1 MKIVSLIPS
10 ATEIIS
16 ALNLRNNLVGI
27 SHECDYPKEILKLP
41 KLTNSRIK
49 TEKSSAK
56 IDYDIKEI
64 LEKSLSVYEV
74 KSDLLKKL
82 DPDVIITQSQCSVC
96 AVSLKDVEECL
107 GNFIK
112 KKPLLI
118 DLKPNTFDEVLED
131 INLVGR
137 KLDKKVES
145 HSLVKKIKNEIN
157 EIKAKTLNSKIKNVL
172 CIEWI
177 EPIMT
182 AGNWIPQLIEF
193 AGGKSVLAKSGRNSN
208 FIKPEHINFKEVD
221 IVIFMPCGFDIKRS
235 KEEILKAN
243 IDFDNILKNKKKFI
257 VDGNKYFN
265 RPGPDLLE
273 STKILA
279 EIIHPDI
286 FPAKQNIQ
294 RWIKLR
300 N

>member
-16 ALNLRNNLVGI
+16 ALNLSDNLVGV
-27 SHECDYPKEILKLP
+27 SHECDYPKEVLKLP
-41 KLTNSRIK
+41 KLTTSRIK
-49 TEKSSAK
+49 TEQSSLK
-56 IDYDIKEI
+56 IDDDIKKI
-64 LEKSLSVYEV
+64 LEQSLSVYEV
-74 KSDLLKKL
+74 KSDLLNEL

-96 AVSLKDVEECL
+96 AVSLKDVEKCL
-107 GNFIK
+107 SKFMN

-118 DLKPNTFDEVLED
+118 DLKPNTFEEVLKD
-131 INLVGR
+131 INLVGN
-137 KLDKKVES
+137 KLNKKVES
-145 HSLVKKIKNEIN
+145 DFLVKNIKNEIN
-157 EIKAKTLNSKIKNVL
+157 KIKVKTSNSKIKNVL

-182 AGNWIPQLIEF
+182 AGNWIPELVKF
-193 AGGKSVLAKSGRNSN
+193 AGGKSVLAKSGKNCN
-208 FIKPEHINFKEVD
+208 FIKPEYINFKEVD
-221 IVIFMPCGFDIKRS
+221 IVICMPCGFDIRRS

-243 IDFDNILKNKKKFI
+243 IDYSSNLKEKKTYV

-273 STKILA
+273 STRILA

-286 FPAKQNIQ
+286 FPAKQNIE
-294 RWIKLR
+294 RWISL
-300 N
+300 

>member
-10 ATEIIS
+10 ATEIIF
-16 ALNLRNNLVGI
+16 ALGLCDNLVGI

-41 KLTNSRIK
+41 KLTTSRIK
-49 TEKSSAK
+49 TEQSSIK
-56 IDYDIKEI
+56 IDYDIKKI

-74 KSDLLKKL
+74 KSDLLRKL

-107 GNFIK
+107 RKFINR
-112 KKPLLI
+112 KPLLI
-118 DLKPNTFDEVLED
+118 DLKPNTFNEVLND
-131 INLVGR
+131 INRVGE
-137 KLDKKVES
+137 KLNKKSES
-145 HSLVKKIKNEIN
+145 QILIKNIKNEISK
-157 EIKAKTLNSKIKNVL
+157 IKEKTSHSNIKNVL

-182 AGNWIPQLIEF
+182 AGNWVPQLVEF
-193 AGGKSVLAKSGRNSN
+193 AGGKSVLAKSGKNSN
-208 FIKPEHINFKEVD
+208 FIKLEYINFKEVD
-221 IVIFMPCGFDIKRS
+221 IVIFMPCGFDIKRT
-235 KEEILKAN
+235 KEEISKAN
-243 IDFDNILKNKKKFI
+243 VDYLSNLKNKKTFI

-273 STKILA
+273 STRILA

-286 FPAKQNIQ
+286 FPAKQNIK
-294 RWIKLR
+294 RWISL
-300 N
+300 

>member
-10 ATEIIS
+10 ATEIIF
-16 ALNLRNNLVGI
+16 ALDLCDNLVGI

-41 KLTNSRIK
+41 KLTTSRIK
-49 TEKSSAK
+49 TEQSSLK
-56 IDYDIKEI
+56 IDYDIKKI

-74 KSDLLKKL
+74 KCDLLRKL

-96 AVSLKDVEECL
+96 AVSLKDVEESL
-107 GNFIK
+107 RKFINR
-112 KKPLLI
+112 KPLLI
-118 DLKPNTFDEVLED
+118 DLKPNTFNEVLND
-131 INLVGR
+131 INRVGE
-137 KLDKKVES
+137 KLNKKSES
-145 HSLVKKIKNEIN
+145 QILIKNIKNEISK
-157 EIKAKTLNSKIKNVL
+157 IKEKTSHSNIKNVL

-182 AGNWIPQLIEF
+182 AGNWVPQLVEF
-193 AGGKSVLAKSGRNSN
+193 AGGKSVLAKSGKNSN
-208 FIKPEHINFKEVD
+208 FIKLEYINFKEVD

-235 KEEILKAN
+235 KEEISKAN
-243 IDFDNILKNKKKFI
+243 VDYLSNLKDKKTFI

-273 STKILA
+273 STRILA

-286 FPAKQNIQ
+286 FPAKQNIK
-294 RWIKLR
+294 RWISL
-300 N
+300 

>member
-16 ALNLRNNLVGI
+16 ALNLCNDLVGI
-27 SHECDYPKEILKLP
+27 SHECDYPKEISKLP
-41 KLTNSRIK
+41 KLTTSRIK
-49 TEKSSAK
+49 TKESSSK
-56 IDYDIKEI
+56 IDYNIKEI

-107 GNFIK
+107 SKFIN

-118 DLKPNTFDEVLED
+118 DLKPNTFEEVLND
-131 INLVGR
+131 INLVGE
-137 KLDKKVES
+137 KLNKREES
-145 HSLVKKIKNEIN
+145 NFLVKNMKKEIN
-157 EIKAKTLNSKIKNVL
+157 KIKAKTLSSKIKNVL

-182 AGNWIPQLIEF
+182 AGNWIPQLVKF
-193 AGGKSVLAKSGRNSN
+193 AGGKNVLAKSGKNSS
-208 FIKPEHINFKEVD
+208 FIKLEHINFKEVD

-235 KEEILKAN
+235 KEEILKTN
-243 IDFDNILKNKKKFI
+243 IDYATTLKDKKIFI

-273 STKILA
+273 STRILA
-279 EIIHPDI
+279 EIINPDI
-286 FPAKQNIQ
+286 FPAKQDIK
-294 RWIKLR
+294 RWVSL
-300 N
+300 

>member
-16 ALNLRNNLVGI
+16 ALNLCDNLVGI
-27 SHECDYPKEILKLP
+27 SHECDYPTEILKLP
-41 KLTNSRIK
+41 RLTTSRIK
-49 TEKSSAK
+49 TEQSSLK
-56 IDYDIKEI
+56 IDNDIKKI
-64 LEKSLSVYEV
+64 LEQSLSVYEV
-74 KSDLLKKL
+74 KSDLLKEL

-107 GNFIK
+107 IKFINK
-112 KKPLLI
+112 EPLLI
-118 DLKPNTFDEVLED
+118 DLKPNTFEEVLDD
-131 INLVGR
+131 INLIGK
-137 KLDKKVES
+137 KLNKKEES
-145 HSLVKKIKNEIN
+145 NFLVKNIKNEIN
-157 EIKAKTLNSKIKNVL
+157 KIKVKTSNTKIKNVL

-182 AGNWIPQLIEF
+182 AGNWIPELVKF
-193 AGGKSVLAKSGRNSN
+193 AGGKSVLAKSGKNSN
-208 FIKPEHINFKEVD
+208 FIKAEHINFKEVD

-235 KEEILKAN
+235 KKEILKAN
-243 IDFDNILKNKKKFI
+243 IDYSSNLKDKKTYI

-273 STKILA
+273 STRILA

-286 FPAKQNIQ
+286 FPAKQNIE
-294 RWIKLR
+294 RWVSL
-300 N
+300 

>member
-16 ALNLRNNLVGI
+16 ALNLCDNLVGI
-27 SHECDYPKEILKLP
+27 SHECDNPKKILKLP
-41 KLTNSRIK
+41 KLTTSRIK
-49 TEKSSAK
+49 TQQSSLK
-56 IDYDIKEI
+56 IDDDIKKI
-64 LEKSLSVYEV
+64 LEQSLSVYEV
-74 KSDLLKKL
+74 KSDLLKEL

-96 AVSLKDVEECL
+96 AVSLKDVEKCL
-107 GNFIK
+107 SNFIN

-118 DLKPNTFDEVLED
+118 DLKPNTFEEVLKD
-131 INLVGR
+131 INLVGE
-137 KLDKKVES
+137 KLNKKIES
-145 HSLVKKIKNEIN
+145 NFLIKNIKNEIN
-157 EIKAKTLNSKIKNVL
+157 KIKVKTSNSKIKNVL

-182 AGNWIPQLIEF
+182 AGNWIPQLVKF
-193 AGGKSVLAKSGRNSN
+193 AGGKSVLAKSGTNSN
-208 FIKPEHINFKEVD
+208 FIKHEHINFREVD

-243 IDFDNILKNKKKFI
+243 IDYSSILKDKKTYI

-273 STKILA
+273 STRILA

-286 FPAKQNIQ
+286 FPAKQNIE
-294 RWIKLR
+294 RWISL
-300 N
+300 

>member
-16 ALNLRNNLVGI
+16 ALNLSDNLVGV
-27 SHECDYPKEILKLP
+27 SHECDYPKEVLKLP
-41 KLTNSRIK
+41 KLTTSKIK
-49 TEKSSAK
+49 TERSSLI
-56 IDYDIKEI
+56 IDHDIKKI
-64 LEKSLSVYEV
+64 LEQSLSVYEV
-74 KSDLLKKL
+74 KSNLLKKL

-107 GNFIK
+107 SKFIN

-118 DLKPNTFDEVLED
+118 DLKPNTFEEVLED
-131 INLVGR
+131 INLVGK
-137 KLDKKVES
+137 KLNKKVES
-145 HSLVKKIKNEIN
+145 NFLVKNIKNEIN
-157 EIKAKTLNSKIKNVL
+157 KIKVKTSNSKIKNVL

-182 AGNWIPQLIEF
+182 AGNWIPQLVKF
-193 AGGKSVLAKSGRNSN
+193 AGGKSILAKSGKNSN
-208 FIKPEHINFKEVD
+208 FIKHEHINFKEID

-235 KEEILKAN
+235 KKEILKAN
-243 IDFDNILKNKKKFI
+243 IDYSSNLKDKKTYI

-273 STKILA
+273 STRILA

-286 FPAKQNIQ
+286 FPAKQNIE
-294 RWIKLR
+294 RWVAL
-300 N
+300 

>member
-16 ALNLRNNLVGI
+16 ALNLSDNLVGV
-27 SHECDYPKEILKLP
+27 SHECDYPKEVLNLP
-41 KLTNSRIK
+41 KLTTSRIK
-49 TEKSSAK
+49 TEQSSLK
-56 IDYDIKEI
+56 IDDDIKKI
-64 LEKSLSVYEV
+64 LEQSLSVYEV
-74 KSDLLKKL
+74 KSDLLKEL

-107 GNFIK
+107 SEFINK
-112 KKPLLI
+112 EPLLI
-118 DLKPNTFDEVLED
+118 DLKPNTFEEVLKD
-131 INLVGR
+131 INLVGK
-137 KLDKKVES
+137 KLNKKIES
-145 HSLVKKIKNEIN
+145 NFLVKNIKNEIN
-157 EIKAKTLNSKIKNVL
+157 KIKVKTSNSKIKNVL

-182 AGNWIPQLIEF
+182 AGNWIPQLVKF
-193 AGGKSVLAKSGRNSN
+193 AGGKSVLAKSGTNSN
-208 FIKPEHINFKEVD
+208 FIKHEHINFREVD

-243 IDFDNILKNKKKFI
+243 IDYSSILKDKKTYI

-273 STKILA
+273 STRILA

-286 FPAKQNIQ
+286 FPAKQHIE
-294 RWIKLR
+294 RWVSL
-300 N
+300 

>member
-16 ALNLRNNLVGI
+16 ALNLSDNLVGV
-27 SHECDYPKEILKLP
+27 SHECDYPKEVLKLP
-41 KLTNSRIK
+41 KLTTSKIK
-49 TEKSSAK
+49 TEQSSLI
-56 IDYDIKEI
+56 IDHDIKKI
-64 LEKSLSVYEV
+64 LEQSLSVYEV
-74 KSDLLKKL
+74 KSNLLKKL

-107 GNFIK
+107 SKFIN

-118 DLKPNTFDEVLED
+118 DLKPNTFEEVLED
-131 INLVGR
+131 INLVGK
-137 KLDKKVES
+137 KLNKKVES
-145 HSLVKKIKNEIN
+145 NFLVKNIKNEIN
-157 EIKAKTLNSKIKNVL
+157 KIKVKTSNSKTKNVL

-182 AGNWIPQLIEF
+182 AGNWIPQLVKF
-193 AGGKSVLAKSGRNSN
+193 AGGKSILAKSGKNSN
-208 FIKPEHINFKEVD
+208 FIKHEHINFKEID

-235 KEEILKAN
+235 KKEILKAN
-243 IDFDNILKNKKKFI
+243 IDYSSNLKDKKTYI

-273 STKILA
+273 STRILA

-286 FPAKQNIQ
+286 FPAKQDIE
-294 RWIKLR
+294 RWISL
-300 N
+300 

>member
-10 ATEIIS
+10 ATEIIF
-16 ALNLRNNLVGI
+16 ALDLCDNLVGI

-41 KLTNSRIK
+41 KLTTSRIK
-49 TEKSSAK
+49 TEQSSLK
-56 IDYDIKEI
+56 IDYDIKKI

-74 KSDLLKKL
+74 KSDLLRKL

-107 GNFIK
+107 RKFINR
-112 KKPLLI
+112 KPLLI
-118 DLKPNTFDEVLED
+118 DLKPNTFNEVLKD
-131 INLVGR
+131 INRVGE
-137 KLDKKVES
+137 KLNKKSES
-145 HSLVKKIKNEIN
+145 QILVKNIKNEISK
-157 EIKAKTLNSKIKNVL
+157 IKEKTSHSNIKNVL

-182 AGNWIPQLIEF
+182 AGNWVPQLVEF
-193 AGGKSVLAKSGRNSN
+193 AGGKSVLAKSGKNSN
-208 FIKPEHINFKEVD
+208 FIKLEYINFKEVD

-235 KEEILKAN
+235 KEEISKAN
-243 IDFDNILKNKKKFI
+243 VDYLSNLKDKKTFI

-273 STKILA
+273 STRILA

-286 FPAKQNIQ
+286 FPAKQNIK
-294 RWIKLR
+294 RWISL
-300 N
+300 

>member
-10 ATEIIS
+10 ATEIIF
-16 ALNLRNNLVGI
+16 ALGLCDNLVGI

-41 KLTNSRIK
+41 KLTTSRIR
-49 TEKSSAK
+49 TEQSSLK
-56 IDYDIKEI
+56 IDYDIKKI

-74 KSDLLKKL
+74 KSDLLRKL

-107 GNFIK
+107 RKFINR
-112 KKPLLI
+112 KPLLI
-118 DLKPNTFDEVLED
+118 DLKPNTFNEVLKD
-131 INLVGR
+131 INRVGE
-137 KLDKKVES
+137 KLNKKSES
-145 HSLVKKIKNEIN
+145 QILVKNIKNEISK
-157 EIKAKTLNSKIKNVL
+157 IKEKTSHSNIKNVL

-182 AGNWIPQLIEF
+182 AGNWVPQLVEF
-193 AGGKSVLAKSGRNSN
+193 AGGKSVLAKSGKNSN

-235 KEEILKAN
+235 KEEISKAN
-243 IDFDNILKNKKKFI
+243 VDYLSNIKDKKTFI

-273 STKILA
+273 STRILA

-286 FPAKQNIQ
+286 FPAKQNIK
-294 RWIKLR
+294 RWISL
-300 N
+300 

>member
-10 ATEIIS
+10 ATEIIF
-16 ALNLRNNLVGI
+16 ALDLCDNLVGI

-41 KLTNSRIK
+41 KLTTSRIK
-49 TEKSSAK
+49 TEQSSLK
-56 IDYDIKEI
+56 IDYDIKKI

-107 GNFIK
+107 RKFINR
-112 KKPLLI
+112 KPLLI
-118 DLKPNTFDEVLED
+118 DLKPNTFYEVLKD
-131 INLVGR
+131 INRVGE
-137 KLDKKVES
+137 KLNKKSES
-145 HSLVKKIKNEIN
+145 QNLVKNIKNEISK
-157 EIKAKTLNSKIKNVL
+157 IKAKTSHSNIKNVL

-182 AGNWIPQLIEF
+182 AGNWVPQLVEF
-193 AGGKSVLAKSGRNSN
+193 AGGKSVLAKSGKNSN
-208 FIKPEHINFKEVD
+208 FIKLEYINFKEVD

-235 KEEILKAN
+235 KDEISKAN
-243 IDFDNILKNKKKFI
+243 VDYLSNLKDKKTFI

-273 STKILA
+273 STRILA

-286 FPAKQNIQ
+286 FPAKQNIK
-294 RWIKLR
+294 RWISL
-300 N
+300 

>member
-10 ATEIIS
+10 ATEIIF
-16 ALNLRNNLVGI
+16 ALNLCDNLVGI

-41 KLTNSRIK
+41 KLTTSRIK
-49 TEKSSAK
+49 IEQSSLK
-56 IDYDIKEI
+56 IDYDIKKI

-74 KSDLLKKL
+74 KSDLLRKL

-107 GNFIK
+107 SKFID

-118 DLKPNTFDEVLED
+118 DLKPNTFDEVLKD
-131 INLVGR
+131 INRVGEI
-137 KLDKKVES
+137 LNKKVES
-145 HSLVKKIKNEIN
+145 HILVNNIKNEIN
-157 EIKAKTLNSKIKNVL
+157 KIKAKTLHSKISNVL

-182 AGNWIPQLIEF
+182 AGNWVPQLVEF
-193 AGGKSVLAKSGRNSN
+193 AGGKSVLAKSGKNSN
-208 FIKPEHINFKEVD
+208 FIKSEHINFKEID

-235 KEEILKAN
+235 KKEISKAN
-243 IDFDNILKNKKKFI
+243 VDYFSDLKDKKTFI

-273 STKILA
+273 STRILA

-286 FPAKQNIQ
+286 FPAKQNIK
-294 RWIKLR
+294 RWVSL
-300 N
+300 

>member
-16 ALNLRNNLVGI
+16 ALNLSDNLVGV
-27 SHECDYPKEILKLP
+27 SHECDYPKEVLKLP
-41 KLTNSRIK
+41 KLTTSKIK
-49 TEKSSAK
+49 TEQSSLI
-56 IDYDIKEI
+56 IDHDIKKI
-64 LEKSLSVYEV
+64 LEQSLSVYEV
-74 KSDLLKKL
+74 KSNLLKKL

-107 GNFIK
+107 SKFIN

-118 DLKPNTFDEVLED
+118 DLKPNTFEEVLED
-131 INLVGR
+131 INLVGK
-137 KLDKKVES
+137 KLNKKVES
-145 HSLVKKIKNEIN
+145 NFLVKNIKNEIN
-157 EIKAKTLNSKIKNVL
+157 KIKVKTSNSKIKNVL

-182 AGNWIPQLIEF
+182 AGNWIPQLVKF
-193 AGGKSVLAKSGRNSN
+193 AGGKSVLAKSGKNSN
-208 FIKPEHINFKEVD
+208 FIKLEHINFREVD

-243 IDFDNILKNKKKFI
+243 IDYSSNLKDKKTYV

-273 STKILA
+273 STRILA

-286 FPAKQNIQ
+286 FPAKQHIE
-294 RWIKLR
+294 RWISL
-300 N
+300 